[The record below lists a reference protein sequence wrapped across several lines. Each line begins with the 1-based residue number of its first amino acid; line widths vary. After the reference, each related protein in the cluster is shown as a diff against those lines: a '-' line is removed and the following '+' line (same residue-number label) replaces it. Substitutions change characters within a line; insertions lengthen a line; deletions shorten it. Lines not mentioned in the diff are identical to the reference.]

1 MAAAAERAATE
12 RAREVVL
19 REGVEVRSELSKLKR
34 ELAALERME
43 ADLCAGN
50 EVLSGQALAHKVQ
63 RTLAAQ
69 QGVAMAINTVPEF
82 FEDHGRALGTSGRKP
97 PSPQAAQP
105 QAPPRGCPPAA
116 PPRLFSSAV
125 PPSSG
130 AIPAPPR
137 RQSAAGGGM
146 DMEVTF
152 DALVHE
158 LVSQGSWP
166 RSICEIAARATGCSS
181 LAAAQRWLR
190 EHPQQVEIARRAES
204 GIMTRSQPAT
214 ASPRA
219 AVQATPA
226 NQESRPLHRPQP
238 PCPTPP
244 VARTEPAPPP
254 RRPQRRWVHET
265 VGSAPP
271 RMETDASV
279 AAVSGV
285 ATATGQSR
293 GLTRESPQ
301 HTGVS
306 VSAPARGVHVSTSPC
321 APVITAAAAG
331 GPSSILTVR
340 NLRGTQLK
348 LRPLPA
354 DSPLSTVH
362 QELITGGFDLGSAA
376 AQAGNFL
383 LSVPYPRRTLSI
395 PDMAKETMRSLGL
408 FPNGVLC
415 MVPVER

>member
-1 MAAAAERAATE
+1 MAAAAERVATE

-19 REGVEVRSELSKLKR
+19 REGAEVRSELSKLKR

-82 FEDHGRALGTSGRKP
+82 FEDHGRALGASARKP
-97 PSPQAAQP
+97 PSPQAAPP

-204 GIMTRSQPAT
+204 GIITRIQPAT

-219 AVQATPA
+219 AVQATLS
-226 NQESRPLHRPQP
+226 NQESQPLHRPQP

-254 RRPQRRWVHET
+254 RRPQRRWVQET

-271 RMETDASV
+271 RMETDASI

-293 GLTRESPQ
+293 GLTRESPW
-301 HTGVS
+301 HTRASG
-306 VSAPARGVHVSTSPC
+306 

-331 GPSSILTVR
+331 GPTSILTVR